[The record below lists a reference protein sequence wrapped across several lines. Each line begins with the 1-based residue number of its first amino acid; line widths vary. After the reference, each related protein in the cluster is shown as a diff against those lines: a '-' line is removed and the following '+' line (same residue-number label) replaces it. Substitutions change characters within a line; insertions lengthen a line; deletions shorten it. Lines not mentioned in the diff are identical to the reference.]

1 MIFFLFY
8 PSLQEQSSFSELI
21 PLAAGVLVGTD
32 TAVKNGE
39 FISSMGEKENKSFDW
54 ELGYKMKNRI
64 AWMKKSGIGKG
75 GEDTEECQEVYN

>member
-39 FISSMGEKENKSFDW
+39 FISSMGD
-54 ELGYKMKNRI
+54 
-64 AWMKKSGIGKG
+64 KKKTRVLIGSW
-75 GEDTEECQEVYN
+75 DTR